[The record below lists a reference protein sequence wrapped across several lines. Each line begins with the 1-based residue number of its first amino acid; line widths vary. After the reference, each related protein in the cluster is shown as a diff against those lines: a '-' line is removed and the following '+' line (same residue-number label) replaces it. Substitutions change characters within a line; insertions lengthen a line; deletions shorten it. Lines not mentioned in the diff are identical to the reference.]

1 MSLFCTYLGSVVTVW
16 NDFGTTEKK
25 DIYYALFRFLFL
37 FFLQTV
43 VQITIFFHL
52 DVKILIINTN
62 TINTLLYYIKKS
74 VLFSFPVIINK
85 TLSVSSWF
93 CWYKERV

>member
-43 VQITIFFHL
+43 VQITIFS
-52 DVKILIINTN
+52 T
-62 TINTLLYYIKKS
+62 
-74 VLFSFPVIINK
+74 
-85 TLSVSSWF
+85 
-93 CWYKERV
+93 